1 MFESLVATLLN
12 RFLGSYIE
20 NFDSKQLNI
29 GIWGGDV
36 HLKNL
41 RLKKESLDKFKLP
54 LDVKFGHLGELTLQI
69 PWSNLKGK
77 PVKVIIEDVYLL
89 ASPMI
94 LNEYDADEDFQRE
107 QKLKQE
113 KLKDLEAIQSAIASN
128 LLNSLDVNN
137 ETFTE
142 SLVTKIVDNLQVTIK
157 NIHIRYE
164 DDSVLTE
171 NPYSLGLTLAELSA
185 VSTDE
190 NWEPS
195 FISITQSLTRKLLLL
210 KKFACYMNT
219 ESASIFNEDPEI
231 LLNALKSC
239 FSDAPEEFQFLLKP
253 VSGEGHL
260 TVHKDGATL
269 LHPHT
274 RAELFFEEFGVDFD
288 SSQYRDIL
296 WTALKF
302 HWYQKTWK
310 FRKLRPKC
318 TVEENSREW
327 FQYAAR
333 SVLDEIHDKHYRW
346 SWDHFR
352 KRRDQRKAY
361 IALWKKKLL
370 KRALSQDEESEFNE
384 LEEQISYEDIKFYRS
399 ITRSE
404 IREQKLITP
413 QADKTQQQSGG
424 GWFSWWGG
432 GAKNQDQDTQ
442 APAEE
447 GGLDLQLTDE
457 QRKALYETIDYD
469 ENLALNAIDIPRDRN
484 TNEIFITVKKAGIS
498 LKPHKHAS
506 NLAEVVVEGCTTQFY
521 QRTDSFLA
529 NFQMQELKVED
540 GTEKTLYKHI
550 VSVKHVH
557 SHLHSDSSSASSGS
571 VKDEPFFQISFE
583 NNPLDGSADSVLMAK
598 LKSMTIFYNYFFID
612 EIIKFFKPPKIHL
625 DTVGAIMNA
634 AEATV
639 EGLTSQT
646 RLGLQYALE
655 EHKTINVK
663 LDLQAP
669 LIILPVDPTSWKSPV
684 AILDAGHIS
693 VTSDLVD
700 KKIIEEFKA
709 KESYT
714 ENDWQKLN
722 TLMYDSFNL
731 HLQDAQFLVGSTIKK
746 TMEQLHTQNSKQSA
760 VVLENLDIRLS
771 FGVSILPDATNLAR
785 FKIGGEIPGIK
796 VALNDFQY
804 KTIMQLVDVLIPN
817 TADTEVDGEN
827 VFDAFGHIDNDREI
841 SDVDSPT
848 QTKAIAT
855 QEKSTQH
862 MFEMDFKVGRV
873 QVSISRCIN
882 AVTLEAENFV
892 DLIGDSLSF
901 FFYKTDTDIHID
913 LSLTDIN
920 VIDHI
925 EKSGVPEF
933 GKLVTSNSFLE
944 EDAIERK
951 NTELFKVDYSRV
963 QRLVEYQGKEIEVFD
978 QDIKVDMSAV
988 KFVVSRQSYLVMLN
1002 FLLNTF
1008 TDPTQDA
1015 TDADEL
1021 NHNDSADDDS
1031 PQKINVAVNLD
1042 SIILVLN
1049 EDGIKLA
1056 VLQLSTADI
1065 NVFLLPE
1072 EMEVRGKLGALTL
1085 HDESNQGS
1093 PRNSIFRSLIS
1104 IQGDNLAEFVYKTY
1118 DAEKNHEPYLS
1129 SVEFNSAAIKIN
1141 FVEDA
1146 FGKIFAYLSKFLK
1159 MKAIYDAARE
1169 AAINQ
1174 ASQIDN
1180 AGSIKLDFLI
1190 HAPTVYFPKLVDAET
1205 GTCDMLIAQLGELYL
1220 NNRFKVDLGVQHNL
1234 MNAGIRNVNLST
1246 QFHFDDH
1253 IEQVGQI
1260 VDDLDIAFFIDYVEN
1275 YEAEIPTFTVKGN
1288 LPDIDMK
1295 LTELQLRY
1303 MYNLQN
1309 SITQIFDVT
1318 DDDESLHE
1326 VAEDAEY
1333 ANAFMK
1339 FNTDVKQSKQNSVS
1353 PLTEETG
1360 ARADIGESST
1370 LIESHPHH
1378 KQVAMELDIPRI
1390 SLTIY
1395 NNTKDQ
1401 EDYDAK
1407 KLTLLA
1413 INDFQVKFD
1422 MTEDTH
1428 FVSDL
1433 SVNSLQIT
1441 DVRHGT
1447 ANKFTEIIP
1456 PLKEDKK
1463 QLVVNAST
1471 SGAGSSRSTTI
1482 MITVE
1487 SPKTVLALDHIFE
1500 LQAFAAK
1507 GTELDTPITVQSDI
1521 HSGSSLESDEE
1532 LVQKKITAAETQTD
1546 STPSHVGFSVTIVD
1560 PSVILLADSSRA
1572 DTDAIVFKIEHVLV
1586 TSQNIV
1592 SLAANKIGMFVVKM
1606 DNFDDQRLRII
1617 DDFSIS
1623 FAFDDRGSSAN
1634 TFLTNVQLSVDPLL
1648 VRISLRDIRLATQ
1661 IFNLANEFYAKA
1673 QISDVSKDEHADYNI
1688 SEDFKKRLS
1697 KFAPSIISKFSSQSA
1712 KKGRRQ
1718 STADVVV
1725 KGEEF
1730 NGNIGGARLVLI
1742 GDVHELP
1749 VIDMNVKP
1757 FEVKVLNWSTELSAE
1772 TRIESAVNIYN
1783 YAKSTWEPLLEPW
1796 PIAVYAS
1803 KVTVPKP
1810 GIMIDVVSREMAQL
1824 SISSRSIALLSRIAS
1839 SMTVEESSKPREEA
1853 TPYIIRNETGFDI
1866 EVWIDRHDGL
1876 KDQQTK
1882 ISSLESKHW
1891 AFEDWRKI
1899 RENLNNDNNV
1909 DVLGVKLLN
1918 SNYEEV
1924 LDISAS
1930 GEGEEIFTLNP
1941 PVNGVHSR
1949 LACDITLGDDNVKT
1963 ILLRS
1968 TVMVQNESETCILLK
1983 ISEDDSTETEL
1994 KIEPDET
2001 KSLPI
2006 DFVYK
2011 GRVKIK
2017 PYMKTQFNWSL
2028 ESLEWKDLMAG
2039 STPISCSSIGT
2050 GETSNYYFQAEA
2062 SYNQDEPLAHIYPHM
2077 TIVISA
2083 PLEIENLLPFDINF
2097 RLYDKTTRKDWSGT
2111 VSKGVSTFVHVITL
2125 RSLLLLSVQP
2135 QGCGFGK
2142 SEFAIINTV
2151 QGSDFKQESYMTIK
2165 NDDGQVVRLKMYYP
2179 KSHKSKTNLKVVVYC
2194 PYIVLNRTRQNLSIA
2209 ERGRSYSS
2217 SPMGSKGEEL
2227 NIPHLFSF
2235 EKDGDRL
2242 NRVVAKLGDANW
2254 SDPLSFDAIGQSI
2267 GMKALVKG
2275 TQSEVNFGITVS
2287 EGEGKYKLSKVVT
2300 FTPRYVLRNALK
2312 EQIMLVENGT
2322 TKQFELAPG
2331 ELKPLYNLRRGTN
2344 STLLIKFA
2352 NHGKSWSSPFGI
2364 DDIGQ
2369 VFLKVQRENF
2379 GQVLLKVNIITEDA
2393 TVFIHIENAN
2403 NNWPFSIRNF
2413 TESEFYIYQSN
2424 PNVDLNGEMVKNDV
2438 DYKPIYYKIPP
2449 RSVMPYAYDYPNAVV
2464 KDLVIRAHGRER
2476 AVNLAEIGNLKPFR
2490 LPPTQD
2496 EDQAIVDLNVI
2507 ADGPTQSLVI
2517 SKYDPA
2523 ISLYKI
2529 QEGSSS
2535 SRDLTSLNFEVDEK
2549 DENYYTK
2556 VFTRFEGFGI
2566 SIINTRR
2573 QELCYITLRGVELR
2587 YNESD
2592 LYQNLSLKLK
2602 WIQVDNQLYGGIF
2615 PIIIY
2620 PTVVPKSGKEMNN
2633 HPSFSASVCKVKDDS
2648 HGVLFIKYATVLLQ
2662 EMSLEVDEDFLV
2674 ALLDFSKIP
2683 GATWNNQVEDKLC
2696 EDNLE
2701 IPEPKKL
2708 SDATDIYFEALHLQP
2723 TLTNLSFV
2731 RTERVNAEDRTSTQ
2745 NTLMFFVNMLTMAI
2759 GNIND
2764 APIKLNAL
2772 FIENVRV
2779 PIPILM
2785 ESISTHYGQSFFYQI
2800 HKILGSAD
2808 FLGNPVGLFNN
2819 LSSGVLDIF
2828 YEPYQGFIIND
2839 RPQELGIGLAKGGL
2853 SFLKKSV
2860 FGFSDSFAKLTGSLA
2875 KGLTVATMDSKFQ
2888 ERRRLNQRRNKP
2900 KHALYGV
2907 ASGANSFFES
2917 VSSGF
2922 TGIAQAPIEGAA
2934 KEGAGGF
2941 FKGLGKGLI
2950 GLPTKTAIGVF
2961 DLASNVSEG
2970 IRNTTTV
2977 LDGEGLDKVRLP
2989 RYISYDGVIR
2999 PYSQREAQG
3008 QFWLKS
3014 IEGGAYFNETY
3025 LAHLVLPG
3033 EEQAVLVTFQKI
3045 ILFSVNTWK
3054 VTWIIS
3060 FDEIATVSLESTGIT
3075 ILFKRS
3081 RAGPFIPIPEK
3092 RSRLFL
3098 YSRLKIA
3105 VDKFN
3110 THCQVVL

>member
-36 HLKNL
+36 RLKNL

-94 LNEYDADEDFQRE
+94 LNEYDAQEDFQRE
-107 QKLKQE
+107 QKVKQE

-128 LLNSLDVNN
+128 SGISLDVNN

-219 ESASIFNEDPEI
+219 ESKSIFHEDPDV
-231 LLNALKSC
+231 LLHALKAC
-239 FSDAPEEFQFLLKP
+239 FGADTSEFQFLLKP

-260 TVHKDGATL
+260 TLHKDGATQ

-310 FRKLRPKC
+310 FRKLRPKSA
-318 TVEENSREW
+318 VGENPKEW
-327 FQYAAR
+327 FRYAAR
-333 SVLDEIHDKHYRW
+333 SILDEIHDKHYKW
-346 SWDHFR
+346 SWDHF
-352 KRRDQRKAY
+352 KLRRDQRKAY
-361 IALWKKKLL
+361 ILLWKKKLL
-370 KRALSQDEESEFNE
+370 HQILSPDEENEFDK

-404 IREQKLITP
+404 IREQKLVAP
-413 QADKTQQQSGG
+413 QQKSTEQQPG

-432 GAKNQDQDTQ
+432 AKKEENTL

-469 ENLALNAIDIPRDRN
+469 ENLALNSIDIPRDRT
-484 TNEIFITVKKAGIS
+484 TNEIFVTVKKAGIS
-498 LKPHKHAS
+498 LKPQKNAS

-521 QRTDSFLA
+521 QRPDSFLA
-529 NFQMQELKVED
+529 NFQIQELKVED

-557 SHLHSDSSSASSGS
+557 SHLHSEDSSSSSVS
-571 VKDEPFFQISFE
+571 TKDEPFFQISVE

-598 LKSMTIFYNYFFID
+598 LKSMTIFYNCFFVE

-700 KKIIEEFKA
+700 KKVIEEFKA
-709 KESYT
+709 KDSYT
-714 ENDWQKLN
+714 ENDWKKLN
-722 TLMYDSFNL
+722 TLMYDRFNL

-760 VVLENLDIRLS
+760 VILENLDVKLY

-785 FKIGGEIPGIK
+785 FKMGGEIPGIK

-804 KTIMQLVDVLIPN
+804 KTIMQLVDVLIP
-817 TADTEVDGEN
+817 DTTETDVDDEN
-827 VFDAFGHIDNDREI
+827 VFDAFGHVDTGSEI
-841 SDVDSPT
+841 SDVDVGLKTVLS
-848 QTKAIAT
+848 A
-855 QEKSTQH
+855 EKSNQH
-862 MFEMDFKVGRV
+862 MFEMDFQVGRV
-873 QVSISRCIN
+873 LVSISRCIN

-892 DLIGDSLSF
+892 DLVGDSLSF

-913 LSLTDIN
+913 LSLADIN

-933 GKLVTSNSFLE
+933 GKLITSNSFSE
-944 EDAIERK
+944 EDAIQRK

-963 QRLVEYQGKEIEVFD
+963 QRLVDYKGKEIEVFD

-988 KFVVSRQSYLVMLN
+988 KFVVSRQSYLVILN

-1008 TDPTQDA
+1008 TDPNLDA
-1015 TDADEL
+1015 TEADQL
-1021 NHNDSADDDS
+1021 NHNDSANDDS

-1065 NVFLLPE
+1065 DVFLLPE

-1093 PRNSIFRSLIS
+1093 PRNSIFRSLIN
-1104 IQGDNLAEFVYKTY
+1104 IEGENLAEFVYKTY
-1118 DAEKNHEPYLS
+1118 DAEKNQEPYLS
-1129 SVEFNSAAIKIN
+1129 SVEFKSAAIKIN

-1205 GTCDMLIAQLGELYL
+1205 GTCDMLVAELGELYL
-1220 NNRFKVDLGVQHNL
+1220 NNKFEVREQVQHNL
-1234 MNAGIRNVNLST
+1234 MSAGIRNVNLST
-1246 QFHFDDH
+1246 QLHFDNKV
-1253 IEQVGQI
+1253 EQVGQI
-1260 VDDLDIAFFIDYVEN
+1260 VDDLDMNFLVDYVEN
-1275 YEAEIPTFTVKGN
+1275 YEPEVPTFTVKGK

-1295 LTELQLRY
+1295 LTELQLKY
-1303 MYNLQN
+1303 MYNLQD
-1309 SITQIFDVT
+1309 SITRTFQLS
-1318 DDDESLHE
+1318 DDDESLNE

-1333 ANAFMK
+1333 ANAVMK
-1339 FNTDVKQSKQNSVS
+1339 FNTDVKQSKDNSNAS
-1353 PLTEETG
+1353 LAENLDTKT
-1360 ARADIGESST
+1360 GESST
-1370 LIESHPHH
+1370 LIESHPKH
-1378 KQVAMELDIPRI
+1378 KQVVLDLEVPRI
-1390 SLTIY
+1390 SLTLF
-1395 NNTKDQ
+1395 NKTHGLA
-1401 EDYDAK
+1401 DYEPR

-1413 INDFQVKFD
+1413 INEFQVKFD
-1422 MTEDTH
+1422 MTEDSH

-1433 SVNSLQIT
+1433 SVSSLQIT
-1441 DVRHGT
+1441 DVRVGT
-1447 ANKFTEIIP
+1447 ENKFTEIIP
-1456 PLKEDKK
+1456 PVKEDKK

-1471 SGAGSSRSTTI
+1471 SGEGNSKSTTV
-1482 MITVE
+1482 MVTAE
-1487 SPKTVLALDHIFE
+1487 SPKMILALDHIFE
-1500 LQAFAAK
+1500 LQAFATK
-1507 GTELDTPITVQSDI
+1507 GTELDAKITVASD
-1521 HSGSSLESDEE
+1521 SGGSSSVGSSMEESE
-1532 LVQKKITAAETQTD
+1532 KRAGAETAVAT
-1546 STPSHVGFSVTIVD
+1546 TPSKIGFSVTIAD
-1560 PSVILLADSSRA
+1560 PSVILLADSSKT
-1572 DTDAIVFKIEHVLV
+1572 DTDAIVFKVEHVLV

-1592 SLAANKIGMFVVKM
+1592 SLAANKIGMFIVKM
-1606 DNFDDQRLRII
+1606 DNFNEQRLRII
-1617 DDFSIS
+1617 DDFSVS
-1623 FAFDDRGSSAN
+1623 FAFDDRGSSDN

-1648 VRISLRDIRLATQ
+1648 IRISLRDIRLATQ
-1661 IFNLANEFYAKA
+1661 IFNLANDFYAKA
-1673 QISDVSKDEHADYNI
+1673 QLADVESDDNDYNI

-1697 KFAPSIISKFSSQSA
+1697 KYAPSIMSKFSSQSA
-1712 KKGRRQ
+1712 KQTKRP
-1718 STADVVV
+1718 STADVIV

-1772 TRIESAVNIYN
+1772 TRFESAVSIYN

-1803 KVTVPKP
+1803 KVVAPKE
-1810 GIMIDVVSREMAQL
+1810 GIMIDVVSRELAQL
-1824 SISSRSIALLSRIAS
+1824 SVSSRSIALLSQIAAL
-1839 SMTVEESSKPREEA
+1839 MTVEESSKPREEA
-1853 TPYIIRNETGFDI
+1853 TPYIIKNETGFDI
-1866 EVWIDRHDGL
+1866 EVWIDRHNGL

-1882 ISSLESKHW
+1882 IPALQSVHW

-1899 RENLNNDNNV
+1899 RENLDTDNNA
-1909 DVLGVKLLN
+1909 DVLGVKLLE
-1918 SNYEEV
+1918 SDYQEV

-1941 PVNGVHSR
+1941 PINGVHSR
-1949 LACDITLGDDNVKT
+1949 LVCEITLGDDNVKT
-1963 ILLRS
+1963 IVLRS
-1968 TVMVQNESETCILLK
+1968 TVTVQNDSETCITLK
-1983 ISEDDSTETEL
+1983 ISGDSTTEL

-2001 KSLPI
+2001 LALPI
-2006 DFVYK
+2006 DAVYNGK
-2011 GRVKIK
+2011 MKIK
-2017 PYMKTQFNWSL
+2017 PFMKTQFNWSL

-2039 STPISCSSIGT
+2039 STPLTCSSIGT
-2050 GETSNYYFQAEA
+2050 RESSNYYFQAEA
-2062 SYNQDEPLAHIYPHM
+2062 RYNQDEPLAQIYPHM

-2151 QGSDFKQESYMTIK
+2151 KGSDFKQENYMTIK
-2165 NDDGQVVRLKMYYP
+2165 NDDGQVVRLKMHYP
-2179 KSHKSKTNLKVVVYC
+2179 KSHKSRTNLKVVLYC
-2194 PYIVLNRTRQNLSIA
+2194 PYIVLNRTRQDLLIA
-2209 ERGRSYSS
+2209 ERGRAYSS
-2217 SPMGSKGEEL
+2217 APMGSKGEEM

-2242 NRVVAKLGDANW
+2242 NRVVAKLGEATYSN
-2254 SDPLSFDAIGQSI
+2254 PLSFDAIGQSI
-2267 GMKALVKG
+2267 GVKALVKG
-2275 TQSEVNFGITVS
+2275 TQSEVNFGITVA

-2344 STLLIKFA
+2344 LTLLLKFA
-2352 NHGKSWSSPFGI
+2352 SHGKAWSSPFGI
-2364 DDIGQ
+2364 DEIGQ
-2369 VFLKVQRENF
+2369 VFLKVQRENL

-2393 TVFIHIENAN
+2393 TIFIHIENAN

-2424 PNVDLNGEMVKNDV
+2424 PNLDLNGDVVKNDV

-2449 RSVMPYAYDYPNAVV
+2449 KSVMPYAYDYPNAVV
-2464 KDLVIRAHGRER
+2464 KDLIIRAHGRER

-2490 LPPTQD
+2490 LPPTQQ
-2496 EDQAIVDLNVI
+2496 EDQVIVDLNVI

-2523 ISLYKI
+2523 VSLYKI
-2529 QEGSSS
+2529 QDGSSS
-2535 SRDLTSLNFEVDEK
+2535 SKDLSNQNFAVDEK

-2573 QELCYITLRGVELR
+2573 QELCYVTLRGVELR

-2633 HPSFSASVCKVKDDS
+2633 HPSFSASVCKVKDDT

-2662 EMSLEVDEDFLV
+2662 EMSLEVDEDFLF

-2683 GATWNNQVEDKLC
+2683 GASWNNQVEDKLC
-2696 EDNLE
+2696 DDDLE

-2708 SDATDIYFEALHLQP
+2708 SDAMDIYFEALHLQP

-2800 HKILGSAD
+2800 HKLLGSAD

-2860 FGFSDSFAKLTGSLA
+2860 FGFSDSFAKFTGSIA

-2917 VSSGF
+2917 VSSGV

-2934 KEGAGGF
+2934 KDGAGGF

-2950 GLPTKTAIGVF
+2950 GLPTKTVIGVF

-3008 QFWLKS
+3008 QYWLKS
-3014 IEGGAYFNETY
+3014 IEGGSFFNETY

-3054 VTWIIS
+3054 VTWLIS
-3060 FDEIATVSLESTGIT
+3060 FDQVATLSLEATGIT
-3075 ILFKRS
+3075 ILLKKS
-3081 RAGPFIPIPEK
+3081 KDGPFIPIPEK

-3098 YSRLKIA
+3098 YSRLKVA